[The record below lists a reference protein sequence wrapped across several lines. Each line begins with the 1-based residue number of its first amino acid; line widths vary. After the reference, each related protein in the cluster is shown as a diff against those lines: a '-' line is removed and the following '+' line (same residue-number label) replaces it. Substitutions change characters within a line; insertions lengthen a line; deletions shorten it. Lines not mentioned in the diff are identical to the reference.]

1 MLNNNTEALTGLR
14 CVIQKQVRNM
24 KKGFALIA
32 ITLIA
37 ITASAAIS
45 QYEVH
50 EAITATIAQ
59 DDSIAVR
66 GVVSSIEFYPN
77 QFVDNGRVFITL
89 TDATGAAGSFDLDG
103 CYSLNA
109 DTFKTSSPAF
119 DPKSKNLFGANS
131 VTSKNGTV
139 LYVGDTIVA
148 VGKYFNETETFG
160 LQDDCY
166 ITSIVKGPNAVEP
179 ETETIVFK
187 DGYIDGIHYA
197 DYQVLELY
205 LTNIPIDPEGYLVG
219 DGDFLFLTFYPESD
233 IQPEGTFTV
242 DDMTLDPEYCMLER
256 DNGADTTIVN
266 FAAGLLK
273 LTVIDIDLEEEY
285 ATLKIEASLTGD
297 EDNKTYLID
306 QTLEIGYYLYEE
318 EAIHNTNAITPNNV
332 AIKAI
337 ENGQLILK
345 VNDTYYN
352 LNGAVV
358 K

>member
-1 MLNNNTEALTGLR
+1 
-14 CVIQKQVRNM
+14 M
-24 KKGFALIA
+24 KKGFAVLA

-37 ITASAAIS
+37 LTASAALT

-50 EAITATIAQ
+50 EAVNATIAQ

-66 GVVSSIEFYPN
+66 GVVSVIEFYPN
-77 QFVDNGRVFITL
+77 EFVDKGSVYIYL
-89 TDATGAAGSFDLDG
+89 KDATGTDDEFDLER
-103 CYSLNA
+103 CYALDA

-119 DPKSKNLFGANS
+119 NPKSKNLFGVNS

-139 LYVGDTIVA
+139 LHVGDTVVA
-148 VGKYFNETETFG
+148 VGKYFKDTEAIG
-160 LQDDCY
+160 LQADCY
-166 ITSIVKGPNAVEP
+166 LTSIVKGPNAVEP

-256 DNGADTTIVN
+256 DNGADTTLVS
-266 FAAGLLK
+266 FSAGVLK
-273 LTVIDIDLEEEY
+273 LTVIHIDLEEEY

-318 EAIHNTNAITPNNV
+318 EPEEGIQNTNAITPNNV

-337 ENGQLILK
+337 ENGHLILK
-345 VNDTYYN
+345 VNNTHYN